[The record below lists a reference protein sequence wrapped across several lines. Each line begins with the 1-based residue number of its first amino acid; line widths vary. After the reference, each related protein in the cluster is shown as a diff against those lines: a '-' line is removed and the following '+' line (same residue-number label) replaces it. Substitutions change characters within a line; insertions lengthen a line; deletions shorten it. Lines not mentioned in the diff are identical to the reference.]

1 MLKIVTF
8 VIALQL
14 FFDNCPFGVDCMPK
28 SAERSLEGT
37 NNTEDGEIFPLGNI
51 GMHDD
56 FTFAGCISAADDGEE
71 CVATRRQPSWRAID
85 GDTVGPGASEAA
97 GKRSPC
103 HVVRWR

>member
-71 CVATRRQPSWRAID
+71 CVTYHCR
-85 GDTVGPGASEAA
+85 GL
-97 GKRSPC
+97 C
-103 HVVRWR
+103 HDKVCYCQDKKN